1 MQQPDS
7 VFPHLRPRKKEHEG
21 KKKNKHCTRAVDL
34 DGGGASLSRKKE
46 KEGNFKGNNGSSGC
60 SFHGGPHR
68 GLSSESL
75 FSPTISQEKK
85 EDEGGI
91 KLKKKERENTDRV
104 VLTAAGKKNSHQKK
118 KEKRRGKRTR
128 GKKEQGKKNKGEKE
142 KKEGEN
148 ADRVDLDGGVHG
160 VGPRVILLPVGI
172 PGREV
177 WIETARGHS
186 TQSQHTVTAHSHSTQ
201 STRRQPSIHTSQ
213 HAATAHSHST
223 QSQHTA
229 HSHST
234 RSQRNSGSMARM
246 CMHPPVTFTLVGAST
261 SLSKV
266 TAQKVTAKDQ
276 GHGRRSQRRHS
287 TRHTARHSTR
297 DARRP
302 TDDT

>member
-1 MQQPDS
+1 MQQPDP
-7 VFPHLRPRKKEHEG
+7 VFSHLRPRKKEHEG

-46 KEGNFKGNNGSSGC
+46 KEGNLKGNNGSSGC

-104 VLTAAGKKNSHQKK
+104 VLTAAGKKKFSSK
-118 KEKRRGKRTR
+118 KEGEKKRKKNKGKRTR
-128 GKKEQGKKNKGEKE
+128 GKK

-186 TQSQHTVTAHSHSTQ
+186 TQSQHTVTAHSQHGANRQYTRHSTQ
-201 STRRQPSIHTSQ
+201 PQHTV
-213 HAATAHSHST
+213 TVRSHST
-223 QSQHTA
+223 QHTVTA
-229 HSHST
+229 HDHSAT
-234 RSQRNSGSMARM
+234 AAVWHA
-246 CMHPPVTFTLVGAST
+246 CACTL
-261 SLSKV
+261 
-266 TAQKVTAKDQ
+266 Q
-276 GHGRRSQRRHS
+276 
-287 TRHTARHSTR
+287 
-297 DARRP
+297 
-302 TDDT
+302 